1 MCFDNVSITL
11 ALRMCM
17 RVVLGALFMLSLC
30 IYYASVTA
38 CVSVGLHVWLVAGD
52 ACVCVS
58 MCVCVCVRWRWCWEW
73 SAGAK
78 FAADAGSNT
87 IRTHIAH
94 TSLESAEHTHK
105 HTHTFPKCK
114 RAPDDGQTGEK
125 PSRGE
130 GGGGQWIN
138 DTLLFKHS
146 AQKGTSFLFICNGR
160 GIYTDIRKSII
171 R

>member
-17 RVVLGALFMLSLC
+17 RVVLGALFMLSSC

-58 MCVCVCVRWRWCWEW
+58 MCVCVCVRWRWER

-105 HTHTFPKCK
+105 HTHVSEMQASAGRRTNGWKARP
-114 RAPDDGQTGEK
+114 
-125 PSRGE
+125 RG
-130 GGGGQWIN
+130 
-138 DTLLFKHS
+138 
-146 AQKGTSFLFICNGR
+146 GR
-160 GIYTDIRKSII
+160 GRAVDQWHPPIQTFRSERYIVSLYLQRS
-171 R
+171 RYLYRYS